1 MASLT
6 FRLDHEQPKGR
17 FSTKILLLDP
27 CGVKKTSNVNSSYVG
42 FKIFNTGESEPK
54 KVSAGSDS
62 SAIGKSPVA
71 GFFLV
76 DLKWTVPPFA
86 TR

>member
-6 FRLDHEQPKGR
+6 FWRDQEQPKGR
-17 FSTKILLLDP
+17 FSTKIFLPELF
-27 CGVKKTSNVNSSYVG
+27 GVKKTSNVSSSYVG